1 VGEKGLPFFK
11 VGKEMQMEIDSFLK
25 ATGMSFLYGCKIS
38 MRNDHLY
45 RDPEYPWDEYIQ
57 A

>member
-1 VGEKGLPFFK
+1 MMLEQEGAGSVN
-11 VGKEMQMEIDSFLK
+11 SFLK

-45 RDPEYPWDEYIQ
+45 RDPECPWDEYIQ